1 MEREIQA
8 QIHLALA
15 ICAHDGFISDTEV
28 ASLRSYYCEAGK
40 VTEAELELL
49 VDEFFEH
56 DFTLEQLFTAVED
69 QEFTLGIAAAAAS
82 ADGLDIRENFALERC
97 RQFIGKNSSGG
108 G

>member
-1 MEREIQA
+1 MEGQIQA

-28 ASLRSYYCEAGK
+28 ASLRGYYCGAGK
-40 VTEAELELL
+40 VTEDELETL

-56 DFTLEQLFTAVED
+56 DFTLEQLFAAVED
-69 QEFTLGIAAAAAS
+69 KEFTLGIAAEAAS

-97 RQFIGKNSSGG
+97 RQFIAENSRGEV
-108 G
+108 